1 MVFYCHTCADVTSVR
16 EVETTELLK
25 KVRKIEIRSRGL
37 TRQIFAGEYHSAFRG
52 RGMAFSE
59 VREYQFGDDI
69 RNIDWNVTARFGH
82 PYVKVFEEEREL
94 TVMLLVDV
102 SRSGDFGTVASTKR
116 EMMTEIAAVLAYS
129 VIANNDKVGLML
141 FSDRVE
147 KYIPPKKGRGH
158 MLRIIR
164 EMLGY
169 EPSGSA
175 TSLSEPLRYLT
186 NIIRKRCTAFILS
199 DFLAPPFTDA
209 LRIASGKH
217 DVVAL
222 RISDRREKEMP
233 DVGFIKVLNPET
245 GREQWID
252 TSSSAV
258 RKDYAAQWKRHDEA
272 VASAFVSCG
281 VDMASISTGEDYI
294 KPLISLFKHR
304 YEYEKGFHFNSGF
317 PYIGTTPVSPAD
329 KGYLEA

>member
-1 MVFYCHTCADVTSVR
+1 
-16 EVETTELLK
+16 VETTELLK

-304 YEYEKGFHFNSGF
+304 
-317 PYIGTTPVSPAD
+317 
-329 KGYLEA
+329 

>member
-1 MVFYCHTCADVTSVR
+1 
-16 EVETTELLK
+16 VETTELLK

-69 RNIDWNVTARFGH
+69 RNIDWNVTARLGH
-82 PYVKVFEEEREL
+82 PYVKIFEEEREL

-102 SRSGDFGTVASTKR
+102 SRSGDFGTAASTKR
-116 EMMTEIAAVLAYS
+116 ELMTEIAAVLAYS

-147 KYIPPKKGRGH
+147 KYIPPKKGRAH

-164 EMLGY
+164 EMLSY
-169 EPSGSA
+169 EPVGSG

-186 NIIRKRCTAFILS
+186 NVIRKRCTAFILS
-199 DFLAPPFTDA
+199 DFMAPPFTES

-222 RISDRREKEMP
+222 RISDRREREMP
-233 DVGFIKVLNPET
+233 DIGFVKIADPET
-245 GREQWID
+245 GREDWID
-252 TSSSAV
+252 TSSA
-258 RKDYAAQWKRHDEA
+258 RIRREYAERWKRHDEA
-272 VASAFVSCG
+272 VSNTFVNCG
-281 VDMASISTGEDYI
+281 VDVATVTTGSDYI

-304 YEYEKGFHFNSGF
+304 
-317 PYIGTTPVSPAD
+317 
-329 KGYLEA
+329 

>member
-1 MVFYCHTCADVTSVR
+1 MVFYSHTCADVTPVS

-37 TRQIFAGEYHSAFRG
+37 TRQIFAGKYHSAFRG
-52 RGMAFSE
+52 RGMTFSE
-59 VREYQFGDDI
+59 VREYQVGDDI

-102 SRSGDFGTVASTKR
+102 SRSGDFGTVVSTKR

-129 VIANNDKVGLML
+129 VIVNNDKVGLML

-147 KYIPPKKGRGH
+147 KYIPPKKGRSH

-199 DFLAPPFTDA
+199 DFIAPPFTDA

-217 DVVAL
+217 DVVAI
-222 RISDRREKEMP
+222 RVSDRREKEMP
-233 DVGFIKVLNPET
+233 DVGFIKILNPET
-245 GREQWID
+245 NREEWID
-252 TSSSAV
+252 TSFSAV
-258 RKDYAAQWKRHDEA
+258 RRDYAAQWKKHDEA
-272 VASAFVSCG
+272 VGSAFVSCG
-281 VDMASISTGEDYI
+281 VDSISVSTGEDYI
-294 KPLISLFKHR
+294 KPLISLFRHR
-304 YEYEKGFHFNSGF
+304 
-317 PYIGTTPVSPAD
+317 
-329 KGYLEA
+329 

>member
-1 MVFYCHTCADVTSVR
+1 MK
-16 EVETTELLK
+16 VETTELLK

-69 RNIDWNVTARFGH
+69 RNIDWNVTARLGH
-82 PYVKVFEEEREL
+82 PYVKIFEEEREL

-102 SRSGDFGTVASTKR
+102 SRSGDFGTVVSTKR

-147 KYIPPKKGRGH
+147 KYIPPKKGRAH

-164 EMLGY
+164 ELLSF
-169 EPSGSA
+169 EPAGSG

-186 NIIRKRCTAFILS
+186 NVLRKRCTAFVLS
-199 DFLAPPFTDA
+199 DFMAPPFTEA

-222 RISDRREKEMP
+222 RISDRREKELP
-233 DVGFIKVLNPET
+233 DVGFMKVLNPES
-245 GREQWID
+245 GREMWID
-252 TSSSAV
+252 TSSSSV
-258 RKDYAAQWKRHDEA
+258 RKEYAEYWRKHDQA
-272 VASAFVSCG
+272 VTAAFVSSG
-281 VDMASISTGEDYI
+281 VDVASISTGEDYI

-304 YEYEKGFHFNSGF
+304 
-317 PYIGTTPVSPAD
+317 
-329 KGYLEA
+329 

>member
-1 MVFYCHTCADVTSVR
+1 
-16 EVETTELLK
+16 VETTELLK

-82 PYVKVFEEEREL
+82 PYVKIFEEEREL

-102 SRSGDFGTVASTKR
+102 SHSGDFGTTGGTKR
-116 EMMTEIAAVLAYS
+116 ELMTEIAAVLAYS
-129 VIANNDKVGLML
+129 VIANNDKVGLLL

-164 EMLGY
+164 ELLSY
-169 EPSGSA
+169 ESQSSG
-175 TSLSEPLRYLT
+175 TSLDEPLRFLT
-186 NIIRKRCTAFILS
+186 NVIRKRCTAFILS
-199 DFLAPPFTDA
+199 DFMAPSFIEP

-217 DVVAL
+217 DLVAL
-222 RISDRREKEMP
+222 NICDRREKEMP
-233 DVGFIKVLNPET
+233 DVGFVRVTDPET
-245 GREQWID
+245 GTESWID
-252 TSSSAV
+252 TSSARI
-258 RKDYAAQWKRHDEA
+258 RKEYASRWKKHDD
-272 VASAFVSCG
+272 SVSNSFRNCG
-281 VDMASISTGEDYI
+281 IDSVTISTGDDYI

-304 YEYEKGFHFNSGF
+304 
-317 PYIGTTPVSPAD
+317 
-329 KGYLEA
+329 

>member
-1 MVFYCHTCADVTSVR
+1 M
-16 EVETTELLK
+16 ETTELLK

-69 RNIDWNVTARFGH
+69 RNIDWNVTARLGH
-82 PYVKVFEEEREL
+82 PYVKIFEEEREL

-147 KYIPPKKGRGH
+147 KYIPPKNGRGH

-164 EMLGY
+164 EMLSY
-169 EPSGSA
+169 EPQGSG

-186 NIIRKRCTAFILS
+186 NVLRKKCTAFILS
-199 DFLAPPFTDA
+199 DFIAPPFVEA

-222 RISDRREKEMP
+222 RLTDRREKELP
-233 DVGFIKVLNPET
+233 DVGFMKVTDPET
-245 GREQWID
+245 GEGMWVD
-252 TSSSAV
+252 TSASMV
-258 RKDYAAQWKRHDEA
+258 RKEYAGHWKKHND
-272 VASAFVSCG
+272 VVSNTFMNCG
-281 VDMASISTGEDYI
+281 VDVVSIATGEDYI

-304 YEYEKGFHFNSGF
+304 
-317 PYIGTTPVSPAD
+317 
-329 KGYLEA
+329 

>member
-1 MVFYCHTCADVTSVR
+1 M
-16 EVETTELLK
+16 VETTELLK

-82 PYVKVFEEEREL
+82 PYVKIFEEEREL
-94 TVMLLVDV
+94 TVMLLVDI

-147 KYIPPKKGRGH
+147 KYIPPKKGRAH

-164 EMLGY
+164 EMLSF
-169 EPSGSA
+169 EPEGRG
-175 TSLSEPLRYLT
+175 TSLAEPLRYLT
-186 NIIRKRCTAFILS
+186 NVIRKRCTAFILS
-199 DFLAPPFTDA
+199 DFMAPPFVES
-209 LRIASGKH
+209 LRIAAGKH

-222 RISDRREKEMP
+222 RINDRREKEIP
-233 DVGFIKVLNPET
+233 DVGFVKVTDPET
-245 GREQWID
+245 GNERWID
-252 TSSSAV
+252 TSSA
-258 RKDYAAQWKRHDEA
+258 RIREEYADNWKRYEYEIR
-272 VASAFVSCG
+272 SAFRSCG
-281 VDMASISTGEDYI
+281 VDVASISTGEDYI

-304 YEYEKGFHFNSGF
+304 
-317 PYIGTTPVSPAD
+317 
-329 KGYLEA
+329 

>member
-1 MVFYCHTCADVTSVR
+1 M
-16 EVETTELLK
+16 ETTELLK

-69 RNIDWNVTARFGH
+69 RNIDWNVTARLGH
-82 PYVKVFEEEREL
+82 PYVKIFEEEREL

-102 SRSGDFGTVASTKR
+102 SPSGDFGTAASTKR
-116 EMMTEIAAVLAYS
+116 ELMTEIAAVLAYS

-147 KYIPPKKGRGH
+147 KYIPPKKGRAH

-164 EMLGY
+164 EMLSH
-169 EPSGSA
+169 EPAGSG

-186 NIIRKRCTAFILS
+186 NVIRKRCTAFILS
-199 DFLAPPFTDA
+199 DFMAPPFTES

-222 RISDRREKEMP
+222 RISDRREREMP
-233 DVGFIKVLNPET
+233 DIGFVKVADPET
-245 GREQWID
+245 GREEWID
-252 TSSSAV
+252 TSSA
-258 RKDYAAQWKRHDEA
+258 RIRREYAERWKILDES
-272 VASAFVSCG
+272 VSNTFVNCG
-281 VDMASISTGEDYI
+281 VDVATVTTGADYI

-304 YEYEKGFHFNSGF
+304 
-317 PYIGTTPVSPAD
+317 
-329 KGYLEA
+329 

>member
-1 MVFYCHTCADVTSVR
+1 MSGQSIKAK
-16 EVETTELLK
+16 VETTELLK

-69 RNIDWNVTARFGH
+69 RSIDWNVTARFGH
-82 PYVKVFEEEREL
+82 PYVKIFEEEREL

-147 KYIPPKKGRGH
+147 KYIPPQKGRGH

-164 EMLGY
+164 EMLSY
-169 EPSGSA
+169 EPQSSG
-175 TSLSEPLRYLT
+175 TSLQEPLRFLT
-186 NIIRKRCTAFILS
+186 NVIRKRCTAFILS
-199 DFLAPPFTDA
+199 DFMAPAFTDP

-217 DVVAL
+217 DIVAL
-222 RISDRREKEMP
+222 RISDRREQELP
-233 DVGFIKVLNPET
+233 DVGFMKVADPET
-245 GREQWID
+245 GRESWID
-252 TSSSAV
+252 TSSA
-258 RKDYAAQWKRHDEA
+258 RIRNEYAALWKKHDETI
-272 VASAFVSCG
+272 SNSFRSCG
-281 VDMASISTGEDYI
+281 VDSATISTGGDYI
-294 KPLISLFKHR
+294 KPLISVFKHR
-304 YEYEKGFHFNSGF
+304 
-317 PYIGTTPVSPAD
+317 
-329 KGYLEA
+329 

>member
-1 MVFYCHTCADVTSVR
+1 M
-16 EVETTELLK
+16 ETTELLK

-69 RNIDWNVTARFGH
+69 RNIDWNVTARLGH
-82 PYVKVFEEEREL
+82 PYVKIFEEEREL

-102 SRSGDFGTVASTKR
+102 SRSGDFGTAASTKR
-116 EMMTEIAAVLAYS
+116 ELMTEIAAVLAYS

-141 FSDRVE
+141 FSDSVE
-147 KYIPPKKGRGH
+147 KYIPPKKGRAH

-164 EMLGY
+164 ELLSY
-169 EPSGSA
+169 EPAGPG

-186 NIIRKRCTAFILS
+186 NVIRKRCTAFILS
-199 DFLAPPFTDA
+199 DFMAPPFTES

-222 RISDRREKEMP
+222 RISDRREREMP
-233 DVGFIKVLNPET
+233 DIGFVKVADPET
-245 GREQWID
+245 GREDWID
-252 TSSSAV
+252 TSSARIRSE
-258 RKDYAAQWKRHDEA
+258 YAGRWKRHDET
-272 VASAFVSCG
+272 VSNAFVNCG
-281 VDMASISTGEDYI
+281 VDVATVTTGDDYI

-304 YEYEKGFHFNSGF
+304 
-317 PYIGTTPVSPAD
+317 
-329 KGYLEA
+329 

>member
-1 MVFYCHTCADVTSVR
+1 
-16 EVETTELLK
+16 VETTELLK

-69 RNIDWNVTARFGH
+69 RNIDWNVTARLGH

-102 SRSGDFGTVASTKR
+102 SRSGDFGTLASTKR

-141 FSDRVE
+141 FSDSVE

-164 EMLGY
+164 EMLSF
-169 EPSGSA
+169 EPTGSG
-175 TSLSEPLRYLT
+175 TSLSEPLRFLT
-186 NIIRKRCTAFILS
+186 NVLRKRCTAFVLS
-199 DFLAPPFTDA
+199 DFMAPPFTEA

-222 RISDRREKEMP
+222 RISDRREKELP
-233 DVGFIKVLNPET
+233 DVGFMKVTDPES
-245 GREQWID
+245 GKEMWID
-252 TSSSAV
+252 TSSSAI
-258 RKDYAAQWKRHDEA
+258 RRDYAEHWRKHDQA
-272 VASAFVSCG
+272 VTAAFVSSG
-281 VDMASISTGEDYI
+281 VDVASINTGEDYI

-304 YEYEKGFHFNSGF
+304 
-317 PYIGTTPVSPAD
+317 
-329 KGYLEA
+329 

>member
-1 MVFYCHTCADVTSVR
+1 M
-16 EVETTELLK
+16 ETTELLK

-69 RNIDWNVTARFGH
+69 RNIDWNVTARLGH

-102 SRSGDFGTVASTKR
+102 SRSGDFGTVSSTKR

-147 KYIPPKKGRGH
+147 KYIPPKKGRAH

-164 EMLGY
+164 EMLSY
-169 EPSGSA
+169 EPQGSG

-186 NIIRKRCTAFILS
+186 NVLRKKCTAFILS
-199 DFLAPPFTDA
+199 DFIVPPFVDA

-222 RISDRREKEMP
+222 RITDRREKELP
-233 DVGFIKVLNPET
+233 DVGFMKVTDPET
-245 GREQWID
+245 GEGMWVD
-252 TSSSAV
+252 TSAAMV
-258 RKDYAAQWKRHDEA
+258 RKEYAGHWMKHND
-272 VASAFVSCG
+272 VVNNTFMNCG
-281 VDMASISTGEDYI
+281 VDVVSIATGEDYI

-304 YEYEKGFHFNSGF
+304 
-317 PYIGTTPVSPAD
+317 
-329 KGYLEA
+329 

>member
-1 MVFYCHTCADVTSVR
+1 
-16 EVETTELLK
+16 VETTELLK

-69 RNIDWNVTARFGH
+69 RNIDWNVTARLGH
-82 PYVKVFEEEREL
+82 PYVKIFEEEREL

-102 SRSGDFGTVASTKR
+102 SRSGDFGTASSTKR
-116 EMMTEIAAVLAYS
+116 ELMTEIAAVLAYS

-147 KYIPPKKGRGH
+147 KYIPPKKGRAH

-164 EMLGY
+164 EMLSY
-169 EPSGSA
+169 EPVGSG

-186 NIIRKRCTAFILS
+186 NVIRKRCTAFILS
-199 DFLAPPFTDA
+199 DFMAPPFTES

-222 RISDRREKEMP
+222 RISDRREREMP
-233 DVGFIKVLNPET
+233 DIGFVKVADPET
-245 GREQWID
+245 GKEDWID
-252 TSSSAV
+252 TSSARIRREYSE
-258 RKDYAAQWKRHDEA
+258 RWKRHDET
-272 VASAFVSCG
+272 VSNTFVNCG
-281 VDMASISTGEDYI
+281 VDVATVTTGADYI

-304 YEYEKGFHFNSGF
+304 
-317 PYIGTTPVSPAD
+317 
-329 KGYLEA
+329 

>member
-245 GREQWID
+245 GREQWTD

-304 YEYEKGFHFNSGF
+304 
-317 PYIGTTPVSPAD
+317 
-329 KGYLEA
+329 

>member
-1 MVFYCHTCADVTSVR
+1 
-16 EVETTELLK
+16 VETTELLK

-69 RNIDWNVTARFGH
+69 RSIDWNVTARFGH
-82 PYVKVFEEEREL
+82 PYIKIFEEEREL

-102 SRSGDFGTVASTKR
+102 SRSGDFGTVSGTKR

-147 KYIPPKKGRGH
+147 KYIPPKKGRAH

-164 EMLGY
+164 EMLSF
-169 EPSGSA
+169 EPQSSG
-175 TSLSEPLRYLT
+175 TSLSEPLRFLT
-186 NIIRKRCTAFILS
+186 NVIRKRCTAFILS
-199 DFLAPPFTDA
+199 DFMAPPFVEA

-217 DVVAL
+217 DLVVL
-222 RISDRREKEMP
+222 NISDRREKEIP
-233 DVGFIKVLNPET
+233 DVGFMRVADPET
-245 GREQWID
+245 GAEKWID
-252 TSSSAV
+252 TSSAKI
-258 RKDYAAQWKRHDEA
+258 RKDYTDQWKQHDET
-272 VASAFVSCG
+272 VSNAFISCG
-281 VDMASISTGEDYI
+281 VDAATVSTGEDYI

-304 YEYEKGFHFNSGF
+304 
-317 PYIGTTPVSPAD
+317 
-329 KGYLEA
+329 

>member
-1 MVFYCHTCADVTSVR
+1 M
-16 EVETTELLK
+16 ETTELLK

-164 EMLGY
+164 EMLGF

-199 DFLAPPFTDA
+199 DFIAPPFTDA

-222 RISDRREKEMP
+222 RITHRREKEMP
-233 DVGFIKVLNPET
+233 DVGFIKVVNPESGT
-245 GREQWID
+245 EQWID

-258 RKDYAAQWKRHDEA
+258 RKDYAAQWKRHDEG
-272 VASAFVSCG
+272 VVSAFVSCG

-304 YEYEKGFHFNSGF
+304 
-317 PYIGTTPVSPAD
+317 
-329 KGYLEA
+329 

>member
-1 MVFYCHTCADVTSVR
+1 
-16 EVETTELLK
+16 VETTELLK

-69 RNIDWNVTARFGH
+69 RSIDWNVTARFGH
-82 PYVKVFEEEREL
+82 PYVKIFEEEREL

-102 SRSGDFGTVASTKR
+102 SRSGDFGTVSSTKR
-116 EMMTEIAAVLAYS
+116 ELMTEIAAVLAYS

-164 EMLGY
+164 EMLSF
-169 EPSGSA
+169 EPQVSG
-175 TSLSEPLRYLT
+175 TSLAEPLRYLT
-186 NIIRKRCTAFILS
+186 NVIRKRCTAFILS
-199 DFLAPPFTDA
+199 DFMAPPFVES

-217 DVVAL
+217 DMVAL
-222 RISDRREKEMP
+222 RITDRREKEIP
-233 DVGFIKVLNPET
+233 DVGFMKVTDPET
-245 GREQWID
+245 GRENWID
-252 TSSSAV
+252 TSSARI
-258 RKDYAAQWKRHDEA
+258 RKEYASLWKRHDET
-272 VASAFVSCG
+272 VSNTFVSCG
-281 VDMASISTGEDYI
+281 VDVATISTGEDYI

-304 YEYEKGFHFNSGF
+304 
-317 PYIGTTPVSPAD
+317 
-329 KGYLEA
+329 

>member
-1 MVFYCHTCADVTSVR
+1 M
-16 EVETTELLK
+16 ETTELLK

-69 RNIDWNVTARFGH
+69 RNIDWNVTARLGH

-164 EMLGY
+164 EMLSF
-169 EPSGSA
+169 EPSGSG

-186 NIIRKRCTAFILS
+186 NVLRKRCTAFVLS
-199 DFLAPPFTDA
+199 DFMAPPFTEA

-222 RISDRREKEMP
+222 RISDRREKELP
-233 DVGFIKVLNPET
+233 DVGFMKVVNPES
-245 GREQWID
+245 GHEMWID
-252 TSSSAV
+252 TSSSSV
-258 RKDYAAQWKRHDEA
+258 RKEYAEYWRKHDQA
-272 VASAFVSCG
+272 VTSAFVSSG
-281 VDMASISTGEDYI
+281 VDVASISTGEDYI

-304 YEYEKGFHFNSGF
+304 
-317 PYIGTTPVSPAD
+317 
-329 KGYLEA
+329 

>member
-1 MVFYCHTCADVTSVR
+1 
-16 EVETTELLK
+16 VETTELLK

-69 RNIDWNVTARFGH
+69 RNIDWNVTARLGH
-82 PYVKVFEEEREL
+82 PYVKIFEEEREL
-94 TVMLLVDV
+94 TVMLLVDI
-102 SRSGDFGTVASTKR
+102 SRSGDFGTAASTKR
-116 EMMTEIAAVLAYS
+116 ELMTEIAAVLAYS

-147 KYIPPKKGRGH
+147 KYIPPKKGRAH

-164 EMLGY
+164 EMLSY
-169 EPSGSA
+169 EPAGSG

-186 NIIRKRCTAFILS
+186 NVIRKRCTAFILS
-199 DFLAPPFTDA
+199 DFMAPPFTES

-222 RISDRREKEMP
+222 RISDRREREMP
-233 DVGFIKVLNPET
+233 DIGFVKVADPET
-245 GREQWID
+245 GGENWID
-252 TSSSAV
+252 TSSA
-258 RKDYAAQWKRHDEA
+258 RIRREYAERWKRHDEA
-272 VASAFVSCG
+272 VSNTFVNCG
-281 VDMASISTGEDYI
+281 VDVATVTTGADYI

-304 YEYEKGFHFNSGF
+304 
-317 PYIGTTPVSPAD
+317 
-329 KGYLEA
+329 

>member
-52 RGMAFSE
+52 RGMTFSE
-59 VREYQFGDDI
+59 VREYQVGDDI

-304 YEYEKGFHFNSGF
+304 
-317 PYIGTTPVSPAD
+317 
-329 KGYLEA
+329 

>member
-1 MVFYCHTCADVTSVR
+1 M
-16 EVETTELLK
+16 ETTELLK

-82 PYVKVFEEEREL
+82 PYVKIFEEEREL

-141 FSDRVE
+141 FSDHVE

-158 MLRIIR
+158 TLRIIR
-164 EMLGY
+164 ELLSY

-186 NIIRKRCTAFILS
+186 NVLRKRCTAFILS
-199 DFLAPPFTDA
+199 DFMAPPFTEA
-209 LRIASGKH
+209 LRVASGKH

-222 RISDRREKEMP
+222 RINDRREKELP
-233 DVGFIKVLNPET
+233 DVGFIKVADPES
-245 GREQWID
+245 GRDVWID
-252 TSSSAV
+252 TSSASV
-258 RKDYAAQWKRHDEA
+258 RNEYAGQWRKHDEN

-281 VDMASISTGEDYI
+281 VDVASISTGGDYI

-304 YEYEKGFHFNSGF
+304 
-317 PYIGTTPVSPAD
+317 
-329 KGYLEA
+329 

>member
-1 MVFYCHTCADVTSVR
+1 
-16 EVETTELLK
+16 VETTELLK

-82 PYVKVFEEEREL
+82 PYVKIFEEEREL
-94 TVMLLVDV
+94 TVMLLVDI

-147 KYIPPKKGRGH
+147 KYIPPKKGRAH

-164 EMLGY
+164 EMLSF
-169 EPSGSA
+169 EPEGSG
-175 TSLSEPLRYLT
+175 TSLAEPLRYLT
-186 NIIRKRCTAFILS
+186 NVIRKRCTAFILS
-199 DFLAPPFTDA
+199 DFMAPPFVES
-209 LRIASGKH
+209 LRIAAGKH

-222 RISDRREKEMP
+222 SINDRREKEIP
-233 DVGFIKVLNPET
+233 DVGFVKVNDPET
-245 GREQWID
+245 GNESWID
-252 TSSSAV
+252 TSSARI
-258 RKDYAAQWKRHDEA
+258 RKEYAKSWKRHEEITR
-272 VASAFVSCG
+272 SAFRSCG
-281 VDMASISTGEDYI
+281 VDVVSISTGEDYI

-304 YEYEKGFHFNSGF
+304 
-317 PYIGTTPVSPAD
+317 
-329 KGYLEA
+329 

>member
-1 MVFYCHTCADVTSVR
+1 MR
-16 EVETTELLK
+16 EKSIQAKVETTELLK

-82 PYVKVFEEEREL
+82 PYVKIFEEEREL

-102 SRSGDFGTVASTKR
+102 SRSGDFGTLASTKR

-141 FSDRVE
+141 FTDRVE

-164 EMLGY
+164 ELLSY
-169 EPSGSA
+169 EPLGSGTA
-175 TSLSEPLRYLT
+175 LREPLRYLT

-199 DFLAPPFTDA
+199 DFMAPPFTES

-217 DVVAL
+217 DLVAL
-222 RISDRREKEMP
+222 RISDKREKEIP
-233 DVGFIKVLNPET
+233 DVGFMKVTDPET
-245 GREQWID
+245 GKENWID
-252 TSSSAV
+252 TSSAMV
-258 RKDYAAQWKRHDEA
+258 RKEYASMWKKHDET
-272 VASAFVSCG
+272 VSNAFVSCG
-281 VDMASISTGEDYI
+281 VDVASISTGEDYI

-304 YEYEKGFHFNSGF
+304 
-317 PYIGTTPVSPAD
+317 
-329 KGYLEA
+329 

>member
-1 MVFYCHTCADVTSVR
+1 M
-16 EVETTELLK
+16 ETTELLK

-69 RNIDWNVTARFGH
+69 RSIDWNVTARFGH
-82 PYVKVFEEEREL
+82 PYVKIFEEEREL

-102 SRSGDFGTVASTKR
+102 SRSGEFGTVSSSKR
-116 EMMTEIAAVLAYS
+116 ELMTEIAAVLAYS
-129 VIANNDKVGLML
+129 VIANNDKVGLIL
-141 FSDRVE
+141 FSDRIE

-164 EMLGY
+164 EMLSC
-169 EPSGSA
+169 EPQGSG

-199 DFLAPPFTDA
+199 DFMAPSFIEP

-222 RISDRREKEMP
+222 RITDRREKEIP
-233 DVGFIKVLNPET
+233 DVGFLKVTDPES
-245 GREQWID
+245 GKENWID
-252 TSSSAV
+252 TSSAKI
-258 RKDYAAQWKRHDEA
+258 RQEYARLWKRHDEA
-272 VASAFVSCG
+272 VSSAFVSCG
-281 VDMASISTGEDYI
+281 VDVASIGTGDDYI

-304 YEYEKGFHFNSGF
+304 
-317 PYIGTTPVSPAD
+317 
-329 KGYLEA
+329 